1 MTSSPTWSRASPLLG
16 PDPAA
21 RATSTTCDDKGVRLA
36 RFVKF
41 ATAPIALVLALALVA
56 AACKT
61 PDLRGPEVSSPAL
74 ATPTP
79 TPPALDTVV
88 PGPTAEPVHTGVS
101 DEVIRVGVVADG
113 STGNPVTGGS
123 EAAWLAMRAWAQ
135 AVNSSGGL
143 GGRDVEVVLFD
154 TNVFDHR
161 AAIRE
166 ACESDIFAL
175 VGSYALFDGD
185 GVDLL
190 NDESCRL
197 PDFPAAALS
206 PARRGSQ
213 VTFVSNP
220 TSNSIWQAGPAQFL
234 SERFPDAAGAVGT
247 VVLDLPVA
255 FYRAQRDIEAATAG
269 GFDFVFQATADVID
283 EDYDA
288 LAVAM
293 LEANILGITWSADRS
308 RLMELLKARAYLFEQ
323 LPTFVFSAPE
333 EDPTTQPEEE
343 PVDTSELGSDEAGEG
358 EPTTDPQDGPQEGEA
373 VEELADGPT
382 FVLCSADCYS
392 QSWAAEVAE
401 LGSDLWVSIGM
412 LPFEEPGD
420 NVELVRYVLFLREE
434 VDEEAEV
441 DLIGLSSWASALLF
455 EEAVNRAMF
464 TSGGGLTRE
473 LVIESAR
480 TITEWDGRGLHG
492 PTNPAEGIPSP
503 CFMLVSPTPSGWIRR
518 HPATQGTMD
527 CDPDN
532 LVELVES
539 ATLGVDPS
547 RPEPADS

>member
-1 MTSSPTWSRASPLLG
+1 MGPSRFL
-16 PDPAA
+16 
-21 RATSTTCDDKGVRLA
+21 R
-36 RFVKF
+36 F
-41 ATAPIALVLALALVA
+41 ATAPLVVTVALALVIA
-56 AACKT
+56 GCKT
-61 PDLRGPEVSSPAL
+61 PDLRGPVVSSPEL

-79 TPPALDTVV
+79 TTEPQDTVV
-88 PGPTAEPVHTGVS
+88 PGPTAEPIRSGVS
-101 DEVIRVGVVADG
+101 DEVIRIGVIADS

-154 TNVFDHR
+154 ANVFDHR
-161 AAIRE
+161 AAIQK

-185 GVDLL
+185 GAELL
-190 NDESCRL
+190 TDESCLL

-206 PARRGSQ
+206 PARRASP

-220 TSNSIWQAGPAQFL
+220 TSNTIWQAGPAQYL
-234 SERFPDAAGAVGT
+234 SERFPAAAGAVGT
-247 VVLDLPVA
+247 VVLDIPVA
-255 FYRAQRDIEAATAG
+255 FYRAQRDIEAATAA
-269 GFDFVFQATADVID
+269 GFNVAFEATADVID

-288 LAVAM
+288 LAAAM
-293 LEANILGITWSADRS
+293 LEAEVLGITWSADRN
-308 RLMELLKARAYLFEQ
+308 RLMELLQARAFLFEQ
-323 LPTFVFSAPE
+323 LPAFDFAAS
-333 EDPTTQPEEE
+333 EEE
-343 PVDTSELGSDEAGEG
+343 PTPLPEDDPVDTSELGSDELGEG
-358 EPTTDPQDGPQEGEA
+358 ELLADSEVEPQEGEP
-373 VEELADGPT
+373 VEEPADGPT
-382 FVLCSADCYS
+382 FVLCGADCYS

-503 CFMLVSPTPSGWIRR
+503 CFLLMSPTPSGWIRR
-518 HPATQGTMD
+518 HPATPGTMD

-539 ATLGVDPS
+539 ATLGVDSS
-547 RPEPADS
+547 RPNSTAASS

>member
-1 MTSSPTWSRASPLLG
+1 M
-16 PDPAA
+16 
-21 RATSTTCDDKGVRLA
+21 RLA
-36 RFVKF
+36 RFLKN
-41 ATAPIALVLALALVA
+41 ASAPLALTVALALAV

-61 PDLRGPEVSSPAL
+61 PDLQGPVVSSPELAT

-79 TPPALDTVV
+79 EAVPTVEA
-88 PGPTAEPVHTGVS
+88 GPREDAPISGVS
-101 DEVIRVGVVADG
+101 DESIRIGVIADG
-113 STGNPVTGGS
+113 SSGNAVTGGS

-143 GGRDVEVVLFD
+143 GGRDVEVVLID

-206 PARRGSQ
+206 PARRESP

-220 TSNSIWQAGPAQFL
+220 TSNVLWQAGPAQYL
-234 SERFPDAAGAVGT
+234 SERFPAAAASVGT

-269 GFDFVFQATADVID
+269 GFDFAFQSTAEVVG

-288 LAVAM
+288 LVSAM
-293 LEANILGITWSADRS
+293 LEAGVLGISWSADSS
-308 RLMELLKARAYLFEQ
+308 RLMQLLEARARLYEQ
-323 LPTFVFSAPE
+323 LPTFDFPA
-333 EDPTTQPEEE
+333 PEEE
-343 PVDTSELGSDEAGEG
+343 PAATLEEDPAEANEVDSAEASKGEPAAEAEG
-358 EPTTDPQDGPQEGEA
+358 EPLGEEGEPLDGEV
-373 VEELADGPT
+373 VEEESPDGPT

-392 QSWAAEVAE
+392 QSWAAEVAD

-412 LPFEEPGD
+412 LP
-420 NVELVRYVLFLREE
+420 LR
-434 VDEEAEV
+434 
-441 DLIGLSSWASALLF
+441 S
-455 EEAVNRAMF
+455 
-464 TSGGGLTRE
+464 
-473 LVIESAR
+473 
-480 TITEWDGRGLHG
+480 
-492 PTNPAEGIPSP
+492 
-503 CFMLVSPTPSGWIRR
+503 
-518 HPATQGTMD
+518 PATT
-527 CDPDN
+527 
-532 LVELVES
+532 S
-539 ATLGVDPS
+539 S
-547 RPEPADS
+547 

>member
-1 MTSSPTWSRASPLLG
+1 M
-16 PDPAA
+16 
-21 RATSTTCDDKGVRLA
+21 RLA
-36 RFVKF
+36 RFLRF
-41 ATAPIALVLALALVA
+41 ATAPFALVVALALAV

-79 TPPALDTVV
+79 TPVAVGTVV
-88 PGPTAEPVHTGVS
+88 PGPTAEPERTGVS
-101 DEVIRVGVVADG
+101 DEVMRIGVIADG
-113 STGNPVTGGS
+113 STGNAVTGGS

-135 AVNSSGGL
+135 AVNSTGGL

-154 TNVFDHR
+154 ANVFDHR
-161 AAIRE
+161 AAIEE

-190 NDESCRL
+190 NDESCLL

-206 PARRGSQ
+206 PARRDSP

-220 TSNSIWQAGPAQFL
+220 TSNTVWQAGPAQFL

-247 VVLDLPVA
+247 VVLDMPVA

-269 GFDFVFQATADVID
+269 GFNFAFQATADVID
-283 EDYDA
+283 QDYEA
-288 LAVAM
+288 LAAAM
-293 LEANILGITWSADRS
+293 LEANVIGITWSADRH
-308 RLMELLKARAYLFEQ
+308 RLMELLEARGVLFDWVPN
-323 LPTFVFSAPE
+323 LDFAGPE
-333 EDPTTQPEEE
+333 EASGDIS
-343 PVDTSELGSDEAGEG
+343 DAGSDEASE
-358 EPTTDPQDGPQEGEA
+358 EAPTADPQDGLQEEEAGE
-373 VEELADGPT
+373 EPADGPT

-392 QSWAAEVAE
+392 QGWAAEVAE
-401 LGSDLWVSIGM
+401 VGSDLWVSIGM
-412 LPFEEPGD
+412 FPFEEPGD

-473 LVIESAR
+473 LVINAAR

-492 PTNPAEGIPSP
+492 PTNPAEGIPSS

-527 CDPDN
+527 CDADN

-539 ATLGVDPS
+539 ATLGIDPS
-547 RPEPADS
+547 RPDPADSSP

>member
-1 MTSSPTWSRASPLLG
+1 M
-16 PDPAA
+16 
-21 RATSTTCDDKGVRLA
+21 RLA
-36 RFVKF
+36 RFFTF
-41 ATAPIALVLALALVA
+41 AIAPLALTVALALAVA
-56 AACKT
+56 GCKT
-61 PDLRGPEVSSPAL
+61 PDLRGPEVSTPAL

-79 TPPALDTVV
+79 TPPALDTAV
-88 PGPTAEPVHTGVS
+88 PGPTAEPVRTGVS
-101 DEVIRVGVVADG
+101 DEVIRIGVIADS
-113 STGNPVTGGS
+113 STDNAVTGGS

-135 AVNSSGGL
+135 AVNSTGGL

-161 AAIRE
+161 AAVQE

-185 GVDLL
+185 GVDIL
-190 NDESCRL
+190 NDESCLL

-206 PARRGSQ
+206 PARRASP

-220 TSNSIWQAGPAQFL
+220 TSNTVGQAGPARYL
-234 SERFPDAAGAVGT
+234 RERFPDAAAAVGT

-255 FYRAQRDIEAATAG
+255 FYRAQRDIEAATEA
-269 GFDFVFQATADVID
+269 GFDFAFQATADVID

-288 LAVAM
+288 LALAM
-293 LEANILGITWSADRS
+293 LEAGVLGITWSADRG
-308 RLMELLKARAYLFEQ
+308 RLMELLEAREKLFGQ
-323 LPTFVFSAPE
+323 ISALDFGGQ
-333 EDPTTQPEEE
+333 EDDSAAAPGDGPAEANEDE
-343 PVDTSELGSDEAGEG
+343 PAADAQG
-358 EPTTDPQDGPQEGEA
+358 EPPDEEA
-373 VEELADGPT
+373 SAEAPADGPT

-392 QSWAAEVAE
+392 QSWAAEVADM
-401 LGSDLWVSIGM
+401 GSDLWVSIGM

-434 VDEEAEV
+434 VDEDAEV

-464 TSGGGLTRE
+464 TSGGGLSRD

-480 TITEWDGRGLHG
+480 AITEWDGQGLHG
-492 PTNPAEGIPSP
+492 TTNPAEGIPSP
-503 CFMLVSPTPSGWIRR
+503 CFILMSPTPSGWIRR
-518 HPATQGTMD
+518 HPAVQGTMD

-539 ATLGVDPS
+539 AALGISPN
-547 RPEPADS
+547 RPDSAASS

>member
-1 MTSSPTWSRASPLLG
+1 M
-16 PDPAA
+16 
-21 RATSTTCDDKGVRLA
+21 RLA
-36 RFVKF
+36 RFVKL
-41 ATAPIALVLALALVA
+41 ATAPIALMLALALA
-56 AACKT
+56 IAACKS
-61 PDLRGPEVSSPAL
+61 PDLRGPVVSSPAL

-79 TPPALDTVV
+79 TPAPLDTVV
-88 PGPTAEPVHTGVS
+88 PGPTPEPVRTGVS
-101 DEVIRVGVVADG
+101 DEVIRIGVIADG
-113 STGNPVTGGS
+113 STGSPVTGGS

-135 AVNSSGGL
+135 AVNSTGGL
-143 GGRDVEVVLFD
+143 ADRDVEVVLFD

-161 AAIRE
+161 AAIQE

-190 NDESCRL
+190 NDESCLL

-206 PARRGSQ
+206 PARRASP

-220 TSNSIWQAGPAQFL
+220 TSNTVWQAGPAQFL
-234 SERFPDAAGAVGT
+234 SERFPEAAGAVGT
-247 VVLDLPVA
+247 VLLDLPVA

-269 GFDFVFQATADVID
+269 GFDFAFQVTADVID
-283 EDYDA
+283 EDYEA
-288 LAVAM
+288 LAAAM
-293 LEANILGITWSADRS
+293 LEANILGITWSADRN
-308 RLMELLKARAYLFEQ
+308 RLMELLKARADLFEQ
-323 LPTFVFSAPE
+323 LPSFEFSASE
-333 EDPTTQPEEE
+333 QDPTTQPEEE
-343 PVDTSELGSDEAGEG
+343 PVDISEVGSDEAGEG
-358 EPTTDPQDGPQEGEA
+358 EPAADSQDGSQEGEE
-373 VEELADGPT
+373 VEEPADGPT

-401 LGSDLWVSIGM
+401 LGSDLWVTIGM

-420 NVELVRYVLFLREE
+420 NVELVRYLHFLRED
-434 VDEEAEV
+434 VDEEVEE

-455 EEAVNRAMF
+455 EEAVNRARF

-473 LVIESAR
+473 LVIEAAR

-539 ATLGVDPS
+539 AALGIDPS
-547 RPEPADS
+547 LPDPAASSP

>member
-1 MTSSPTWSRASPLLG
+1 MVSR
-16 PDPAA
+16 
-21 RATSTTCDDKGVRLA
+21 
-36 RFVKF
+36 
-41 ATAPIALVLALALVA
+41 
-56 AACKT
+56 
-61 PDLRGPEVSSPAL
+61 PAL
-74 ATPTP
+74 ATPT
-79 TPPALDTVV
+79 ATVEAEAPV
-88 PGPTAEPVHTGVS
+88 SPGPTVEPEAPGISDGAIKIGV
-101 DEVIRVGVVADG
+101 IADASG
-113 STGNPVTGGS
+113 GNAVTSGS
-123 EAAWLAMRAWAQ
+123 ESAWLAMRAWAQ
-135 AVNSSGGL
+135 AVNSTGGL
-143 GGRDVEVVLFD
+143 GGRDVEIVLFD
-154 TNVFDHR
+154 SNVFDHR
-161 AAIRE
+161 AAIQE
-166 ACESDIFAL
+166 ACDSDIFAL

-197 PDFPAAALS
+197 PDFPAATIS
-206 PARRGSQ
+206 PARRESP

-220 TSNSIWQAGPAQFL
+220 TSNSVWQAGPAQFL
-234 SERFPDAAGAVGT
+234 SERFPDAAAAVGT

-255 FYRAQRDIEAATAG
+255 FYRAQRDIEATTAG
-269 GFDFVFQATADVID
+269 GFNFAFQATADVID
-283 EDYDA
+283 ADYDA
-288 LAVAM
+288 LASAM
-293 LEANILGITWSADRS
+293 LEAHVLGITWSADRS
-308 RLMELLKARAYLFEQ
+308 RLTELLEARADLYEQ
-323 LPTFVFSAPE
+323 LPVFEIPE
-333 EDPTTQPEEE
+333 PEEE
-343 PVDTSELGSDEAGEG
+343 PTTLPEEEPTDLPQEEPSDTSEAGS
-358 EPTTDPQDGPQEGEA
+358 GEA
-373 VEELADGPT
+373 DEGVPAPDPEVEPLDGGEVEEPADGPT

-392 QSWAAEVAE
+392 QGWAAEVAE

-473 LVIESAR
+473 LVIEAAR

-492 PTNPAEGIPSP
+492 PTNPAEGIPSS
-503 CFMLVSPTPSGWIRR
+503 CFLLMSPTPSGWIRR

-539 ATLGVDPS
+539 ATLGDQTQQDRASGFSQLVVGVAATV
-547 RPEPADS
+547 PAYMEAV

>member
-1 MTSSPTWSRASPLLG
+1 M
-16 PDPAA
+16 
-21 RATSTTCDDKGVRLA
+21 RLA
-36 RFVKF
+36 RFFKN
-41 ATAPIALVLALALVA
+41 ACAPIALMAALALMV

-61 PDLRGPEVSSPAL
+61 PNLQGPMVSSPDL

-79 TPPALDTVV
+79 TPPAVDTVV
-88 PGPTAEPVHTGVS
+88 PGPPDETPHSGVG
-101 DEVIRVGVVADG
+101 DGVIRIGVIADG
-113 STGNPVTGGS
+113 STNNALTGGS
-123 EAAWLAMRAWAQ
+123 EAAWLAIRAWAQ

-161 AAIRE
+161 AAVQE
-166 ACESDIFAL
+166 ACDSDIFAL

-185 GVDLL
+185 GVDIL

-206 PARRGSQ
+206 PARRESS

-220 TSNSIWQAGPAQFL
+220 TSNMLWQAGPAQHL
-234 SERFPDAAGAVGT
+234 SEHFPTAAASVGT
-247 VVLDLPVA
+247 AVLDLPVA
-255 FYRAQRDIEAATAG
+255 FYRTQRDIEAATAA
-269 GFDFVFQATADVID
+269 GFNFVFQATADVVD
-283 EDYDA
+283 EDYGA
-288 LAVAM
+288 LASAM
-293 LEANILGITWSADRS
+293 LEAGVLGISWSADSS
-308 RLMELLKARAYLFEQ
+308 RLIQLLEAREAIFAQ
-323 LPTFVFSAPE
+323 LPAFDFGRPEDDTGAVSEGGPVEADGADDPEASE
-333 EDPTTQPEEE
+333 EDAAEQ
-343 PVDTSELGSDEAGEG
+343 VDAERPDDAASEDE
-358 EPTTDPQDGPQEGEA
+358 
-373 VEELADGPT
+373 LSDGPT

-392 QSWAAEVAE
+392 QSLSAEFAE

-434 VDEEAEV
+434 VDAEAEV

-455 EEAVNRAMF
+455 EEAVTKAMF

-473 LVIESAR
+473 LVIDAAGS
-480 TITEWDGRGLHG
+480 ITEWDGRGLHG
-492 PTNPAEGIPSP
+492 VTNPAEGIPSP
-503 CFMLVSPTPSGWIRR
+503 CFILVSPTPGGWVRR

-539 ATLGVDPS
+539 ASLGVNPG
-547 RPEPADS
+547 

>member
-1 MTSSPTWSRASPLLG
+1 M
-16 PDPAA
+16 
-21 RATSTTCDDKGVRLA
+21 
-36 RFVKF
+36 
-41 ATAPIALVLALALVA
+41 LALALAV

-61 PDLRGPEVSSPAL
+61 PDLQGPVVSSPEL

-79 TPPALDTVV
+79 TPEPQDTVV
-88 PGPTAEPVHTGVS
+88 PGPTAEPIRSGVS
-101 DEVIRVGVVADG
+101 DDVIRIGVIADS

-154 TNVFDHR
+154 ANVFDHR
-161 AAIRE
+161 AAIQE

-185 GVDLL
+185 GADLL
-190 NDESCRL
+190 SDESCLL

-206 PARRGSQ
+206 PARRASP

-220 TSNSIWQAGPAQFL
+220 TSNTVWQAGPAQYM
-234 SERFPDAAGAVGT
+234 SERFPAAAAAVGT
-247 VVLDLPVA
+247 VVLDMPVA

-269 GFDFVFQATADVID
+269 GLNFAFQATADVID

-288 LAVAM
+288 LASAM
-293 LEANILGITWSADRS
+293 LEAQVLGITWSADRN
-308 RLMELLKARAYLFEQ
+308 RLMELLLARANLFEQ
-323 LPTFVFSAPE
+323 LPIFDFPAPE
-333 EDPTTQPEEE
+333 EGPTTLPEEDT
-343 PVDTSELGSDEAGEG
+343 VDTSELGSDEAGEG
-358 EPTTDPQDGPQEGEA
+358 EPTADPEVEPQEVEA
-373 VEELADGPT
+373 AEEPTDGPT
-382 FVLCSADCYS
+382 FVLCGADCYS

-441 DLIGLSSWASALLF
+441 DLVGLSSWASALLF

-464 TSGGGLTRE
+464 SSGGGLTRE

-503 CFMLVSPTPSGWIRR
+503 CFLLMSPTPSGWIRR
-518 HPATQGTMD
+518 HPATPGTMD
-527 CDPDN
+527 CGSDN

-539 ATLGVDPS
+539 ATLGVDPGQPNS
-547 RPEPADS
+547 TEAS

>member
-1 MTSSPTWSRASPLLG
+1 M
-16 PDPAA
+16 
-21 RATSTTCDDKGVRLA
+21 RLA
-36 RFVKF
+36 RFLKN
-41 ATAPIALVLALALVA
+41 ASAPLALTVALALAA

-61 PDLRGPEVSSPAL
+61 PDLQGPLVSSPELAT

-79 TPPALDTVV
+79 QALDTVV
-88 PGPTAEPVHTGVS
+88 PGPTAEPIRAGVS
-101 DEVIRVGVVADG
+101 DEVIRIGVIADG
-113 STGNPVTGGS
+113 STGNAVTGGS
-123 EAAWLAMRAWAQ
+123 EAAWLSMRAWAQ
-135 AVNSSGGL
+135 AVNSTGGL
-143 GGRDVEVVLFD
+143 GGRDVEIVLFD
-154 TNVFDHR
+154 ANVFDHR
-161 AAIRE
+161 AAIQE

-190 NDESCRL
+190 NHESCRL

-206 PARRGSQ
+206 PARRASP

-220 TSNSIWQAGPAQFL
+220 TSNTVWQAGPAQFL
-234 SERFPDAAGAVGT
+234 SERFPGAAGAVGT
-247 VVLDLPVA
+247 VVLDMPVA

-269 GFDFVFQATADVID
+269 GFNFAFQATADVID

-288 LAVAM
+288 LASAM
-293 LEANILGITWSADRS
+293 LEANILGITWSADRI
-308 RLMELLKARAYLFEQ
+308 RLMELLTARARLYEQ
-323 LPTFVFSAPE
+323 LPTFDFPEPE
-333 EDPTTQPEEE
+333 EDPATLPEGE
-343 PVDTSELGSDEAGEG
+343 PVDISEVGSDEAGEG
-358 EPTTDPQDGPQEGEA
+358 EPAAETQEEPQVGEGI
-373 VEELADGPT
+373 EESPDGPT

-392 QSWAAEVAE
+392 QSWAAEVAD

-455 EEAVNRAMF
+455 EEAVTQAMF

-473 LVIESAR
+473 LVIEAAS

-492 PTNPAEGIPSP
+492 TTNPAEGIPSP

-527 CDPDN
+527 CEPDN

-539 ATLGVDPS
+539 ATLGVNPARPNSAGSSGS
-547 RPEPADS
+547 R

>member
-1 MTSSPTWSRASPLLG
+1 M
-16 PDPAA
+16 
-21 RATSTTCDDKGVRLA
+21 RLA
-36 RFVKF
+36 RFFKLV
-41 ATAPIALVLALALVA
+41 TAPLVLTVALALVVA
-56 AACKT
+56 GCKT
-61 PDLRGPEVSSPAL
+61 PNLQGPVVSSPDL

-79 TPPALDTVV
+79 TPPALDATV
-88 PGPTAEPVHTGVS
+88 PGPTAAPIRTGVS
-101 DEVIRVGVVADG
+101 DEVIRIGVIADT
-113 STGNPVTGGS
+113 SAGNAASGGS
-123 EAAWLAMRAWAQ
+123 ESAWLAMRAWAH
-135 AVNSSGGL
+135 AVNSTGGL

-154 TNVFDHR
+154 ANVFDHR
-161 AAIRE
+161 DAIQQ

-190 NDESCRL
+190 NDESCLL

-206 PARRGSQ
+206 PDRRASP

-220 TSNSIWQAGPAQFL
+220 TSNTIWQAGPAQHL

-255 FYRAQRDIEAATAG
+255 FYRAQREIEASEKG
-269 GFDFVFQATADVID
+269 GFDFVFQATAEVID
-283 EDYDA
+283 EDYHA
-288 LAVAM
+288 LFSAM
-293 LEANILGITWSADRS
+293 LEAGVLGINWSADS
-308 RLMELLKARAYLFEQ
+308 GRLMELLEARADLFAQ
-323 LPTFVFSAPE
+323 LPAFDFGQSEEGASAATEGDSAEAGREVPVGDDQE
-333 EDPTTQPEEE
+333 QPQEDAGEEE
-343 PVDTSELGSDEAGEG
+343 PS
-358 EPTTDPQDGPQEGEA
+358 
-373 VEELADGPT
+373 DGPT
-382 FVLCSADCYS
+382 FVLCSADCYTP
-392 QSWAAEVAE
+392 SWAAEVSE

-412 LPFEEPGD
+412 FPFEEPGE

-473 LVIESAR
+473 LVIDAAR

-492 PTNPAEGIPSP
+492 STNPAEGIPSP

-518 HPATQGTMD
+518 HPPTAGTMD
-527 CDPDN
+527 CDSDN
-532 LVELVES
+532 LVDLVET
-539 ATLGVDPS
+539 ATLGL
-547 RPEPADS
+547 DSS